1 MRRAARIDNNQKE
14 IVKSLRD
21 IPSVTVA
28 TNHDDILVGFEGK
41 TYWYEIK
48 SQRAF
53 NKDGK
58 VRENEKRPGQKKL
71 LDEWKGH
78 YKVVTSLEDILKDLK
93 IIK

>member
-1 MRRAARIDNNQKE
+1 MSRYMRRAARIDNNQKE

-48 SQRAF
+48 SQRAL

-58 VRENEKRPGQKKL
+58 VRENEKPWSEKTSQKVERTL
-71 LDEWKGH
+71 QG
-78 YKVVTSLEDILKDLK
+78 SLQSG
-93 IIK
+93 